1 MNNTKFECSLNDTAT
16 LRKLIME
23 NPGLPL
29 LIFCGEEAW
38 SGEFLYEQAEAG
50 RAEIKELTLYKDYWM
65 EKDEYED
72 RLSDDLC
79 DKEEYDHLSE
89 EEFDRMIKEKV
100 AEAEFVKAIIIYVG

>member
-38 SGEFLYEQAEAG
+38 SGEFPYEQADAEK
-50 RAEIKELTLYKDYWM
+50 AEIKELTLYKDYWM
-65 EKDEYED
+65 DKDDYEKK
-72 RLSDDLC
+72 LSDELC

-89 EEFDRMIKEKV
+89 EEFNRMIKEKV

>member
-1 MNNTKFECSLNDTAT
+1 MNNTKLNCTLNDTAT

-38 SGEFLYEQAEAG
+38 SGEFPYEQAEAG
-50 RAEIKELTLYKDYWM
+50 DTEIKELTLYKDRWM

-89 EEFDRMIKEKV
+89 EAFDRMIKGMV
-100 AEAEFVKAIIIYVG
+100 AEAEFVKAIVIYVG

>member
-1 MNNTKFECSLNDTAT
+1 MNNTKLDCTLNDTAT

-38 SGEFLYEQAEAG
+38 SGEFPYEQAEAG
-50 RAEIKELTLYKDYWM
+50 RTEIKELTLYKDCWM
-65 EKDEYED
+65 KKDEYEN

-89 EEFDRMIKEKV
+89 EEFNWMIKEKV
-100 AEAEFVKAIIIYVG
+100 AEAEFVKAIVIYVG